1 MGIKLI
7 GKLVPNFYM
16 RVYGPRSQESL
27 SGRMVLRDENLAWQE
42 LLEYVCIC
50 KCVCVCVCTYIH
62 TNIYIYGFVCKFAN
76 CFLLYIM
83 CVRRIKCYCPK
94 SLMHLPFIMDASR
107 ITGVLTGV
115 TGCPFTSK
123 ASRAEL
129 HAAQC

>member
-50 KCVCVCVCTYIH
+50 KCVCVCVHTYIQ
-62 TNIYIYGFVCKFAN
+62 IYIYIWFC
-76 CFLLYIM
+76 L
-83 CVRRIKCYCPK
+83 
-94 SLMHLPFIMDASR
+94 
-107 ITGVLTGV
+107 
-115 TGCPFTSK
+115 
-123 ASRAEL
+123 
-129 HAAQC
+129 